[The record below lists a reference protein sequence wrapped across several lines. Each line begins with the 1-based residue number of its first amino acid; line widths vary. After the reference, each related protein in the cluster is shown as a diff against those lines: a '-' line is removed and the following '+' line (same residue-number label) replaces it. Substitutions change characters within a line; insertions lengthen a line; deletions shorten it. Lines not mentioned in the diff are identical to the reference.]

1 MIVTADW
8 VLPVSGPALRH
19 GAVLVDE
26 AGRVAAVAPLADL
39 VALSPAEPV
48 EGFDGCV
55 IIPGLVNAHTHL
67 SLTVL
72 GGLVEPMPMRP
83 FLARVTTAIEALTD
97 SDLEASAALGA
108 LECLRNGVTCVGDI
122 AYGPEPQ
129 AACAGLGLAGVFY
142 VEVLGTTED
151 GLDALLA
158 QRGFPRERGACAHGR
173 VRCGLSPHTP
183 YTAGPG
189 TLLASA
195 AIARASGASL
205 AVHLAESPAEREL
218 MLHGT
223 GPLSGVAHRLAHGF
237 EAPGAGSVA
246 YLERLGI
253 LGEVLAVHCANLEP
267 GDPERLAAAK
277 GVALC
282 PRSNAYLANGE
293 PPAAALREA
302 GVRLALGTDSAAS
315 NWDLDLLSEAR
326 ALRKLDPALCPVRL
340 LEMVTVDGA
349 RVLGMDD
356 VVGSLTPGLDA
367 DLAVLRVGDTDEP
380 EAAVIAAGGRGRIVA
395 VMAQGR
401 WRVRDGRTVG
411 DTSAIE
417 IAAASAHAAAATA
430 ISASA

>member
-1 MIVTADW
+1 MIVAADW

-19 GAVLVDE
+19 GAVLTDE
-26 AGRVAAVAPLADL
+26 TGRIAAVAPLADL
-39 VALSPAEPV
+39 AALSPGEPV
-48 EGFDGCV
+48 ERFDGCV

-72 GGLVEPMPMRP
+72 GGLVDPMPMRP
-83 FLARVTTAIEALTD
+83 FLARVTCAIEAMTD
-97 SDLEASAALGA
+97 SDFEASAALGA

-122 AYGPEPQ
+122 AYGQEPLT
-129 AACAGLGLAGVFY
+129 ACAALGLAGVFY
-142 VEVLGTTED
+142 VEVLGTAEE
-151 GLDALLA
+151 GLDALLTR
-158 QRGFPRERGACAHGR
+158 RGFPRGPGACARGR

-183 YTAGPG
+183 YTAGPR
-189 TLLASA
+189 TLLACA
-195 AIARASGASL
+195 AIARSSGASL
-205 AVHLAESPAEREL
+205 TVHVAESPAEREL

-223 GPLSGVAHRLAHGF
+223 GPLSAVAERLAHGF
-237 EAPGAGSVA
+237 EGPGTGSVA
-246 YLERLGI
+246 YLESLGI

-267 GDPERLAAAK
+267 GDPERLASAK

-293 PPAAALREA
+293 PPAAALRGA

-315 NWDLDLLSEAR
+315 NWDLDLLEEAR
-326 ALRKLDPALCPVRL
+326 ALRKLDPTLSPARL

-356 VVGSLTPGLDA
+356 VVGSLAPGLDA

-380 EAAVIAAGGRGRIVA
+380 EASVIAAGGRERVVA

-401 WRVRDGRTVG
+401 WRVRDGRVVG

-417 IAAASAHAAAATA
+417 LAAASAHATATTT